1 MESKVSQQYITA
13 VVLLLGALLK
23 VFGVEF
29 ESGVLEGLIVGVLAL
44 WIAIRRFQKKD
55 INLVGVR
62 K

>member
-29 ESGVLEGLIVGVLAL
+29 ESGVLEGLVVGVLAL
-44 WIAIRRFQKKD
+44 WIAINRFKKGD
-55 INLVGVR
+55 ISLSGV
-62 K
+62 KK